1 MLCVLVFVASK
12 SDLSSASGIELESEL
27 AGVGECC
34 SRKVGK
40 DLEIINSLYQT
51 VEDRVSG
58 EEMSFPQ
65 LRCLGCCVNP
75 RGGWWGSGTVQTA
88 VHDQNA
94 VEQSSWQQHL

>member
-12 SDLSSASGIELESEL
+12 SGLSSASGIELESGL

-51 VEDRVSG
+51 VED
-58 EEMSFPQ
+58 
-65 LRCLGCCVNP
+65 
-75 RGGWWGSGTVQTA
+75 
-88 VHDQNA
+88 
-94 VEQSSWQQHL
+94 